1 MPEFLRQTVDSLRKA
16 TAPARAEMN
25 LRVRREQF
33 PLTLTAAVD
42 VHENLRRLTFTAPEL
57 ADFVPT
63 GLDEQCGLLLP
74 PEGVRLQLPDL
85 LTGSVRHALA
95 AIPADL
101 RPTLRW
107 YVVRAHRPEAAE
119 IDVEVVLHDDGP
131 GTAWA
136 RTAEVG
142 TQVGFRAGS
151 SGYRPPSAGAR
162 QLLVAD
168 ETALPALAAILER
181 LPLQEEPVHSIV
193 EVPSARYRLTIDTPY
208 PVEWVYRNQG
218 DPGSRAAYAVKTSP
232 VDRLA
237 YAWVCGEV
245 GLATGIRKYLVKERD
260 VDADAIFFSG
270 FWKKGSP
277 AG

>member
-1 MPEFLRQTVDSLRKA
+1 MPEFLRQTVDTFRKA

-25 LRVRREQF
+25 LRARREQF
-33 PLTLTAAVD
+33 AITLTAVTD
-42 VHENLRRLTFTAPEL
+42 VHENLRRLTFTSPAL

-63 GLDEQCGLLLP
+63 GPDEQCALLLP
-74 PEGVRLQLPDL
+74 PSGQALRLPDL
-85 LTGSVRHALA
+85 QTASVRHALA
-95 AIPADL
+95 ALPVDA
-101 RPTLRW
+101 RPLLRW

-119 IDVEVVLHDDGP
+119 IDVDVVLHEDGP
-131 GTAWA
+131 GSDWA
-136 RTAEVG
+136 RSVEIG

-151 SGYRPPSAGAR
+151 SGYRPPSSPTR

-168 ETALPALAAILER
+168 ETALPALSVILEQM
-181 LPLQEEPVHSIV
+181 PLQEQPIHSIV
-193 EVPSARYRLTIDTPY
+193 EVPSAKYRLTIDTPY

-218 DPGSRAAYAVKTSP
+218 EPGSRAAYAVKTSP
-232 VDRLA
+232 VDDLG

-260 VDADAIFFSG
+260 VDPAAIFFSG
-270 FWKKGSP
+270 FWKKGTP